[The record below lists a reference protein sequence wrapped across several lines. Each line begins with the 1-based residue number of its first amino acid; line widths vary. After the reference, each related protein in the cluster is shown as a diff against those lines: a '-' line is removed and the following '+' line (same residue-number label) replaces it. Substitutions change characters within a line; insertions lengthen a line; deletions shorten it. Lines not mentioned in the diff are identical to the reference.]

1 MPLRPNRYD
10 FPAIPGIDHTY
21 VDDHPTTGT
30 PEDVLNAALYVRDD
44 DTGVG
49 QANEEGMLFPDGP
62 ETYDF
67 DETSY
72 SWNSDYGTNLSMY
85 TTSSSSYYQTVSLL
99 QETMECILATNG
111 EQAQWNS
118 RGIVS
123 SHVFSYWSSPF
134 SKTLRV

>member
-1 MPLRPNRYD
+1 MLRSLK
-10 FPAIPGIDHTY
+10 IPWNLGRNLT
-21 VDDHPTTGT
+21 
-30 PEDVLNAALYVRDD
+30 A
-44 DTGVG
+44 
-49 QANEEGMLFPDGP
+49 
-62 ETYDF
+62 F
-67 DETSY
+67 DEA
-72 SWNSDYGTNLSMY
+72 TNH
-85 TTSSSSYYQTVSLL
+85 SYYQTVSLL